1 MLQGRK
7 IQLKEFHHET
17 KRSVLKK
24 FLIVA
29 TIFVLYLIFVLF
41 KFGFKNG
48 LWVALLSWSFF
59 VLCTPICDAGLL
71 FDLPVR
77 LLTKIKMIYAEI
89 GTWILAIL
97 LNSFTLALKPEIY
110 QNTKLLKLFF
120 TILTQ
125 PSPYWLIIL
134 LSAIGT
140 FLSVYF
146 GDELLD
152 IIFFHEQEKYTR
164 HKKKYQLVIILFL
177 AAAIILLYKE
187 VLNHLGL

>member
-1 MLQGRK
+1 LGCP
-7 IQLKEFHHET
+7 
-17 KRSVLKK
+17 S
-24 FLIVA
+24 FLV
-29 TIFVLYLIFVLF
+29 
-41 KFGFKNG
+41 
-48 LWVALLSWSFF
+48 FF

-110 QNTKLLKLFF
+110 QNTKLLKLFL

-152 IIFFHEQEKYTR
+152 IVFFHEQEKYTR
-164 HKKKYQLVIILFL
+164 HKNKFYLIVLMFLVVIIF
-177 AAAIILLYKE
+177 LLYK
-187 VLNHLGL
+187 HLFKEWGIRF